1 MVLPAGCIQIAEQH
15 GYNVRSLQTQDIRYK
30 SMSKDNNIKKLEELI
45 RNRCMARDQF
55 RLQKKFKELFRKK
68 FSDLEA
74 LTELQLEAESSYEEY
89 LEREQSIPELCYP
102 EELPIVQKKDEIRDA
117 IINNRVV
124 VIAGATGSGKTT
136 QLPKICLEAGCGRR
150 GFIGHTQPRRL
161 AARTVAQRL
170 SEELGTQPGTLVGY
184 KVRFTDHTDSRSL
197 VKIMTDGI
205 LLAELTRDHFLDQ
218 YDTIIIDEAHER
230 SLNIDFL
237 LGYLKQLL
245 ERRRDLKVII
255 TSATIDV
262 QSFST
267 YFNNAPVIEVSG
279 RTYPVETR
287 YRSPADNELNPESD
301 PFEEGY
307 QAIEELGEIDSGDIL
322 VFLDGERSIYDFADF
337 LRKKQLKHTEILP
350 LYARLSNA
358 EQNRIFQPHAG
369 RHIILATNV
378 AETSLTVPGI
388 KYVIDF
394 GDARI
399 SRYSVRT
406 KVQRLPIEPVS
417 KASADQRRGRCGR
430 TCPGVCIRLYSQ
442 QDYEHRQDYTD
453 PEILRT
459 NLASVILQM
468 INLRLGDIES
478 FPFPN
483 PPDHRQIGDGFRL
496 LEEIGALDE
505 EHRLTPDGKLIAR
518 LPIDPRLAKM
528 VVTASRTGALSEVLI
543 IVSALSI
550 QDPRERPLNKKNE
563 ANQMHERFNDPD
575 SDFNALLNLW
585 KYIRDILDGGSY
597 NELRRRCR
605 KEFLSYLRI
614 REWED
619 LHRQLEKAC
628 RELGLRFNENEAD
641 FNAVHRALSSALLSH
656 IGSKSLEGGEY
667 IGARGAKFI
676 IAYTSGLHKKNHKWI
691 MASDLAETNR
701 LYARNV
707 SRVDPR
713 WLEEYGAHLLK
724 RSYSEIRWSKNSGA
738 VVADLRLSLY
748 GLPIVEGRTVQYS
761 HEDPQLCRELF
772 IRHALVEADFDCR
785 EKFFIE
791 NQKLISEILDE
802 EDKARRKDI
811 LVSDDDLFE
820 FYNRKLPA
828 EVNSAV
834 TFKKWWQKQM
844 QSDPKFLNFD
854 REFLISDSSKLAS
867 ASDFPDHITIGRY
880 RLALSYVFDPT
891 RDDDGVTVKIPLSI
905 LNQFDLKD
913 FDFIVPGLRN
923 EFFIAVIKSLPKNLR
938 KLFIPAP
945 VFARSLQESIDG
957 DTRNL
962 WHDIESNLTRIGGT
976 RIEREDFDLESIP
989 AHLKYNFDIVS
1000 DNGKTIK
1007 SGRDLTE
1014 LKNSLQNQVQKRLE
1028 KIAANSEQSSAVSTT
1043 WNFGTIPEK
1052 CVEKRRDLQI
1062 VYYQALREEEGGVR
1076 LVNVEDPVMQNILH
1090 RAGLRRLLLLNC
1102 QSPVGYL
1109 REKLPNRT
1117 KLTMYYH
1124 GFGRIDELIGDF
1136 VNCAIDYC
1144 LKRRGSLIW
1153 NEADFNSMLKTV
1165 KGDLNELVEQIAVSV
1180 ENCLVEYTAIGKMLK
1195 GKIDLRSSLCFASAR
1210 DELQKY
1216 VFKGFVTHYGYE
1228 RLKDLHRYLLALHK
1242 RVEKIISDP
1251 ARDQLQM
1258 RVIANVEE
1266 EWRKL
1271 FGYFKSPLYISDE
1284 VKNIG
1289 VMIEELKISLFAQS
1303 VGTRFPISEK
1313 RILNEIQ
1320 RVKST
1325 L

>member
-170 SEELGTQPGTLVGY
+170 SEELGTQTGTLVGY

-641 FNAVHRALSSALLSH
+641 FNAVHRA
-656 IGSKSLEGGEY
+656 
-667 IGARGAKFI
+667 
-676 IAYTSGLHKKNHKWI
+676 
-691 MASDLAETNR
+691 
-701 LYARNV
+701 
-707 SRVDPR
+707 
-713 WLEEYGAHLLK
+713 
-724 RSYSEIRWSKNSGA
+724 NSGA

-1062 VYYQALREEEGGVR
+1062 VYYQALREEESGVR

>member
-170 SEELGTQPGTLVGY
+170 SEELGTQTGTLVGY

-550 QDPRERPLNKKNE
+550 QDPREP
-563 ANQMHERFNDPD
+563 M
-575 SDFNALLNLW
+575 
-585 KYIRDILDGGSY
+585 
-597 NELRRRCR
+597 
-605 KEFLSYLRI
+605 
-614 REWED
+614 
-619 LHRQLEKAC
+619 
-628 RELGLRFNENEAD
+628 
-641 FNAVHRALSSALLSH
+641 
-656 IGSKSLEGGEY
+656 
-667 IGARGAKFI
+667 
-676 IAYTSGLHKKNHKWI
+676 
-691 MASDLAETNR
+691 
-701 LYARNV
+701 
-707 SRVDPR
+707 
-713 WLEEYGAHLLK
+713 
-724 RSYSEIRWSKNSGA
+724 
-738 VVADLRLSLY
+738 
-748 GLPIVEGRTVQYS
+748 
-761 HEDPQLCRELF
+761 
-772 IRHALVEADFDCR
+772 
-785 EKFFIE
+785 
-791 NQKLISEILDE
+791 
-802 EDKARRKDI
+802 
-811 LVSDDDLFE
+811 
-820 FYNRKLPA
+820 
-828 EVNSAV
+828 
-834 TFKKWWQKQM
+834 
-844 QSDPKFLNFD
+844 
-854 REFLISDSSKLAS
+854 
-867 ASDFPDHITIGRY
+867 
-880 RLALSYVFDPT
+880 
-891 RDDDGVTVKIPLSI
+891 
-905 LNQFDLKD
+905 
-913 FDFIVPGLRN
+913 
-923 EFFIAVIKSLPKNLR
+923 
-938 KLFIPAP
+938 
-945 VFARSLQESIDG
+945 
-957 DTRNL
+957 
-962 WHDIESNLTRIGGT
+962 
-976 RIEREDFDLESIP
+976 
-989 AHLKYNFDIVS
+989 
-1000 DNGKTIK
+1000 
-1007 SGRDLTE
+1007 
-1014 LKNSLQNQVQKRLE
+1014 
-1028 KIAANSEQSSAVSTT
+1028 
-1043 WNFGTIPEK
+1043 
-1052 CVEKRRDLQI
+1052 
-1062 VYYQALREEEGGVR
+1062 
-1076 LVNVEDPVMQNILH
+1076 
-1090 RAGLRRLLLLNC
+1090 
-1102 QSPVGYL
+1102 
-1109 REKLPNRT
+1109 
-1117 KLTMYYH
+1117 
-1124 GFGRIDELIGDF
+1124 
-1136 VNCAIDYC
+1136 NCAE
-1144 LKRRGSLIW
+1144 G
-1153 NEADFNSMLKTV
+1153 
-1165 KGDLNELVEQIAVSV
+1165 VER
-1180 ENCLVEYTAIGKMLK
+1180 NFC
-1195 GKIDLRSSLCFASAR
+1195 
-1210 DELQKY
+1210 
-1216 VFKGFVTHYGYE
+1216 
-1228 RLKDLHRYLLALHK
+1228 
-1242 RVEKIISDP
+1242 
-1251 ARDQLQM
+1251 
-1258 RVIANVEE
+1258 
-1266 EWRKL
+1266 
-1271 FGYFKSPLYISDE
+1271 
-1284 VKNIG
+1284 
-1289 VMIEELKISLFAQS
+1289 
-1303 VGTRFPISEK
+1303 PI
-1313 RILNEIQ
+1313 
-1320 RVKST
+1320 
-1325 L
+1325 